1 MGSGFAKKKKQA
13 KLLQDKMMKMQEE
26 MEVTEVM
33 GQSGNGLVEIIL
45 TGSHELKSIKIK
57 PECIDPEDAEGLQ
70 DLIKAAY
77 NDANKQLEKKSG
89 MPDLSTLGFPGMMGM

>member
-26 MEVTEVM
+26 MEVTEVV
-33 GQSGNGLVEIIL
+33 GQAGNGLVEIVL

-57 PECIDPEDAEGLQ
+57 TTQ
-70 DLIKAAY
+70 RSMKY
-77 NDANKQLEKKSG
+77 K
-89 MPDLSTLGFPGMMGM
+89 